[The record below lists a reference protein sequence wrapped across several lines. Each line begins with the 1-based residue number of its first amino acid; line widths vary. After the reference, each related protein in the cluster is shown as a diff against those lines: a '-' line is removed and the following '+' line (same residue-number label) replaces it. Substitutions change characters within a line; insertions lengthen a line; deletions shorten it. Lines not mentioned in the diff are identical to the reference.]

1 MALETN
7 RPYFSIGEV
16 LNVLKDSFPDV
27 TVSKIRFLESEG
39 LIQPERT
46 GSGYRKFTETDI
58 ERLRFIL
65 TLQRDHFLPLKVIR
79 ERLDEVDQAPPGAG
93 QSRLAF
99 DAEPAPAAAEDA
111 PATAATTTS
120 MDPRTALAAG
130 SGLSFSPS
138 ELAHA
143 SGLMLDQIDELT
155 SFRMLNP
162 TQIREQREGEEA
174 GAPVLRYNEHDL
186 EAAKLC
192 RALLEMGLEPRHL
205 RAFRTSADRWADIA
219 ELVSNPLARQ
229 RHPEARKQAEERI
242 REVIRVGTKLV
253 RVLLRETVG
262 PVG

>member
-7 RPYFSIGEV
+7 RPYFSIGDV

-79 ERLDEVDQAPPGAG
+79 ERLDEVDSAPVGAG
-93 QSRLAF
+93 QSRLMF
-99 DAEPAPAAAEDA
+99 DPEAAPSEDAAA
-111 PATAATTTS
+111 AAL
-120 MDPRTALAAG
+120 DPRAAALATAG
-130 SGLSFSPS
+130 SGLSFSAA

-143 SGLMLDQIDELT
+143 SGLLVEQVQELT
-155 SFRMLNP
+155 EFRMLNP
-162 TQIREQREGEEA
+162 TQIREQRDGEEGET
-174 GAPVLRYNEHDL
+174 VLRYDEDDL

-192 RALLEMGLEPRHL
+192 RVLLEMGLEARHL

-219 ELVSNPLARQ
+219 ELVASPLARQ
-229 RHPEARKQAEERI
+229 RHPEARKEAQERI
-242 REVIRVGTKLV
+242 REVIRIGGKLV

-262 PVG
+262 PLG